1 MTSAAVSASLEPRE
15 HGAIW
20 LIGATHFVSHFYHL
34 ALPPLYLLVTK
45 DLGLTWVEVGVPM
58 ILYFVATAIVQVPIG
73 LLVDKIGAR
82 VVLVAG
88 LALMG
93 LALVA
98 AGMLPNYYVLLAAFF
113 VAGIGNAVFHPADFT
128 ILSASIRES
137 HLGRA
142 FAYHSFGGSIGYAC
156 APFVMV
162 LFGNTYG
169 WQNALIFAGIL
180 GVAMAVI
187 ITLFGASL
195 RDYSGEQK
203 AQKAR
208 EKAGEAKQEP
218 ASWRVMLTRPMILFF
233 LFYVATSA
241 SGTGMT
247 AYTIPALP
255 LVYDGVSTELAGT
268 ILTCFLI
275 AAIVGAIPGGWLADW
290 ARLEYL
296 VVVGCFLIMSLAI
309 VLIGSGTLSLWLLFG
324 IMIVAGLM
332 RGLYNASRDVLV
344 RRASPSSSVG
354 TAFGFV
360 TLGYT
365 LGQGGTPI
373 LYGWL
378 MDHGM
383 GSGVF
388 YVSAGAAL
396 LAMFIVLIPG
406 QGQKPVS

>member
-1 MTSAAVSASLEPRE
+1 MSSAASTSLEPRE

-20 LIGATHFVSHFYHL
+20 LIGAAHFVSHFYHL

-45 DLGLTWVEVGVPM
+45 DLGLTWVEVGFPM

-93 LALVA
+93 LALVI
-98 AGMLPNYYVLLAAFF
+98 AGMMTSYYVLMAAFF
-113 VAGIGNAVFHPADFT
+113 VAGIGNAVFHPADFS

-142 FAYHSFGGSIGYAC
+142 FAYHSFGGSIGYAS

-162 LFGNTYG
+162 LFGSQYG
-169 WQNALIFAGIL
+169 WQNALIFAGVL
-180 GVAMAVI
+180 GVVMSVI
-187 ITLFGASL
+187 IATFGASL
-195 RDYSGEQK
+195 RDYSGERK
-203 AQKAR
+203 AKEQ
-208 EKAGEAKQEP
+208 AGETPKEAL
-218 ASWRVMLTRPMILFF
+218 SWRVMLTRPMILFF

-296 VVVGCFLIMSLAI
+296 VVVGCFLIMALTI

-324 IMIVAGLM
+324 TMIVAGLM

-344 RRASPSSSVG
+344 RRASPSSSIG

-365 LGQGGTPI
+365 LGQGATPI

-378 MDHGM
+378 MDNGM

-406 QGQKPVS
+406 QGQKPSAGS

>member
-1 MTSAAVSASLEPRE
+1 MSSAVSTGLEPRE

-20 LIGATHFVSHFYHL
+20 LIGAAHFVSHFYHL

-45 DLGLTWVEVGVPM
+45 DLGLTWVEVGIPM

-82 VVLVAG
+82 VVLVTG

-93 LALVA
+93 LALVI
-98 AGMLPNYYVLLAAFF
+98 AGMLPSYYVLMAAFF
-113 VAGIGNAVFHPADFT
+113 VAGIGNAVFHPADFS

-142 FAYHSFGGSIGYAC
+142 FAYHSFGGSIGYAS

-162 LFGNTYG
+162 LFGSRYG
-169 WQNALIFAGIL
+169 WQNALIFAGVL
-180 GVAMAVI
+180 GVVMAVI
-187 ITLFGASL
+187 IALFGASL

-203 AQKAR
+203 AK
-208 EKAGEAKQEP
+208 EKVGDAPKEA

-296 VVVGCFLIMSLAI
+296 VVVGCFLIMALTI

-324 IMIVAGLM
+324 TMIIAGLM

-365 LGQGGTPI
+365 LGQGATPI

-378 MDHGM
+378 MDNGM

-406 QGQKPVS
+406 QGQKPVDTP

>member
-1 MTSAAVSASLEPRE
+1 MTTVASSTLEPRE

-20 LIGATHFVSHFYHL
+20 LIGAAHFVSHFYHL

-45 DLGLTWVEVGVPM
+45 DLGLTWVQVGIPM

-73 LLVDKIGAR
+73 LLVDKVGAR
-82 VVLVAG
+82 LVLVVG
-88 LALMG
+88 LVLMG
-93 LALVA
+93 LALVV
-98 AGMLPNYYVLLAAFF
+98 AGMVPNYYVLSATFF
-113 VAGIGNAVFHPADFT
+113 VAGIGNAVFHPADFS

-156 APFVMV
+156 APFAMV
-162 LFGNTYG
+162 LLGNQYG

-180 GVAMAVI
+180 GVVMGGIIAV
-187 ITLFGASL
+187 FGASL
-195 RDYSGEQK
+195 RDYSGEAAGK
-203 AQKAR
+203 
-208 EKAGEAKQEP
+208 EKSSDEKKEP
-218 ASWRVMLTRPMILFF
+218 ASWRVMLTRPMLLFF
-233 LFYVATSA
+233 LFYVVTSA

-268 ILTCFLI
+268 LLTCFLI

-296 VVVGCFLIMSLAI
+296 VVVACFLTMALCI
-309 VLIGSGTLSLWLLFG
+309 VLIGSGTLTLWLLFG
-324 IMIVAGLM
+324 IMIVAGFM

-354 TAFGFV
+354 TAFGFI

-378 MDHGM
+378 MDNGM

-388 YVSAGAAL
+388 YFSAGAAL
-396 LAMFIVLIPG
+396 LAMFIVMIPG
-406 QGQKPVS
+406 QGQKPAD

>member
-1 MTSAAVSASLEPRE
+1 MSSAASTSLEPRE

-20 LIGATHFVSHFYHL
+20 LIGAAHFVSHFYHL

-45 DLGLTWVEVGVPM
+45 DLGLTWVEVGFPM

-93 LALVA
+93 LALVI
-98 AGMLPNYYVLLAAFF
+98 AGMMTSYYVLMAAFF
-113 VAGIGNAVFHPADFT
+113 VAGIGNAVFHPADFS

-142 FAYHSFGGSIGYAC
+142 FAYHSFGGSIGYAS

-162 LFGNTYG
+162 LFGSQYG
-169 WQNALIFAGIL
+169 WQNALIFAGVL
-180 GVAMAVI
+180 GVVMSVI
-187 ITLFGASL
+187 IATFGASL
-195 RDYSGEQK
+195 RDYSGERK
-203 AQKAR
+203 AKEQ
-208 EKAGEAKQEP
+208 AGETPKEAL
-218 ASWRVMLTRPMILFF
+218 SWRVMLTRPMILFF

-296 VVVGCFLIMSLAI
+296 VVVGCFLIMSLTI

-324 IMIVAGLM
+324 TMIVAGLM

-344 RRASPSSSVG
+344 RRASPSSSIG

-365 LGQGGTPI
+365 LGQGATPI

-378 MDHGM
+378 MDNGM

-406 QGQKPVS
+406 QGQKPSAGS

>member
-1 MTSAAVSASLEPRE
+1 MTAAISTTLEPRE

-20 LIGATHFVSHFYHL
+20 LIGAAHFVSHFYHL

-45 DLGLTWVEVGVPM
+45 DLGLTWVEVVVPM

-73 LLVDKIGAR
+73 LLVDKVGAR
-82 VVLVAG
+82 LVLVAG
-88 LALMG
+88 LVLMG
-93 LALVA
+93 LALVI
-98 AGMLPNYYVLLAAFF
+98 AGMLPSYYVLLAAFF
-113 VAGIGNAVFHPADFT
+113 VAGIGNAVFHPADFS

-156 APFVMV
+156 APFVMI
-162 LFGNTYG
+162 LFGNSYG
-169 WQNALIFAGIL
+169 WQNALIFAGVL
-180 GVAMAVI
+180 GVVMGIIIAV
-187 ITLFGASL
+187 FGASL
-195 RDYSGEQK
+195 RDYSGQVSSKEEGSE
-203 AQKAR
+203 
-208 EKAGEAKQEP
+208 EKTEP
-218 ASWRVMLTRPMILFF
+218 ASWRVMLTRPMLLFF
-233 LFYVATSA
+233 LFYVVTSA

-268 ILTCFLI
+268 LLTCFLI

-296 VVVGCFLIMSLAI
+296 VVVACFLTMSFCI
-309 VLIGSGTLSLWLLFG
+309 VLIGSGTLTLWLLFG

-378 MDHGM
+378 MDNGM

-388 YVSAGAAL
+388 YVSAGAAF
-396 LAMFIVLIPG
+396 LAMLIVMIPG
-406 QGQKPVS
+406 QGQKPKD